1 MSGLTVLVNAPAR
14 AASDRPGKAS
24 GRAIPGPAATAAMME
39 IRDEMLTSARG
50 QDNLLFMRE
59 RSSSRLTKELVLHL
73 WTKTYN
79 TEGKPDWS
87 HILPYYDDNIYF
99 RDSIQEIRGIEEF
112 TAMTERLAK
121 RSKDLKMKIVNAVME
136 GDLIMMEWEMTIK
149 FKKNPSSVLYG
160 SSRLT
165 LNGEGRIIQQ
175 RDYYDLWGDIFDNIP
190 RFGKAY
196 RKFMIRKFG

>member
-1 MSGLTVLVNAPAR
+1 
-14 AASDRPGKAS
+14 
-24 GRAIPGPAATAAMME
+24 
-39 IRDEMLTSARG
+39 MLTK
-50 QDNLLFMRE
+50 DVI
-59 RSSSRLTKELVLHL
+59 TEL
-73 WTKTYN
+73 WSKTYN

-99 RDSIQEIRGIEEF
+99 RDTIQEIRGIDEF
-112 TAMTERLAK
+112 TAMTRRLTD
-121 RSKDLKMKIVNAVME
+121 RSKDLKMNIVRTIME
-136 GDLIMMEWEMTIK
+136 ENIVFIEWEMTIT

-165 LNGEGRIIQQ
+165 LNDEGKIIEQ

-196 RKFMIRKFG
+196 RRFMRKKFG